1 MDWPIDIIIQRY
13 DLIMRGRTYDLIKK
27 GRTLSDTIIL
37 QGKQLCAFV
46 NVEVFKSSRRLLV
59 HAESKINDIDR
70 AINEFLDSDVTLS
83 PEMYEHMYYVVADLK
98 NPILDSIGFQIVET
112 VGHCRAALD
121 KLVADLAK

>member
-1 MDWPIDIIIQRY
+1 MISSR
-13 DLIMRGRTYDLIKK
+13 K
-27 GRTLSDTIIL
+27 GVHCQIRLFYRVNNCDRSASNN
-37 QGKQLCAFV
+37 CAFV